1 MWVIKFT
8 PCHWTKCSGNR
19 LDLMSIGNHRRIGC
33 QPPVQALFPCG
44 RRRRR
49 MWPSYPGP
57 NWFDLK
63 RKKYIFFLLRLY
75 FAWNNIRSRT
85 VTKFKMTKL
94 DIGGD
99 EALNY
104 FRNNSHQTIV
114 FNLFTEKYFISKFIP
129 NFVILNFKL
138 PKHFQT

>member
-1 MWVIKFT
+1 M
-8 PCHWTKCSGNR
+8 
-19 LDLMSIGNHRRIGC
+19 
-33 QPPVQALFPCG
+33 
-44 RRRRR
+44 
-49 MWPSYPGP
+49 
-57 NWFDLK
+57 
-63 RKKYIFFLLRLY
+63 RLY